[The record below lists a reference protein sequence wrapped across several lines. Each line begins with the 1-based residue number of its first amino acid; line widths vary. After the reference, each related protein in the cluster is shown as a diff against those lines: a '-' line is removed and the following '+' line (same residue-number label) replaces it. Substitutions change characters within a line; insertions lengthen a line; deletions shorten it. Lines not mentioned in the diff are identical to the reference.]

1 MKKELI
7 IEMLMQINKILFD
20 GRIEDDERIL
30 IAQEKIS
37 DLLGLMGV

>member
-7 IEMLMQINKILFD
+7 IEMLMSINKILFD